1 MDPQR
6 AELLEKIKAQ
16 GDVVRKL
23 KEQKAEKSL
32 VRSFS
37 CCNKGHVIIASVF
50 EFIGFV
56 QVRSQ

>member
-37 CCNKGHVIIASVF
+37 CCNKGHVIIAAVLNL
-50 EFIGFV
+50 
-56 QVRSQ
+56 

>member
-37 CCNKGHVIIASVF
+37 CCNQKVIIIASV
-50 EFIGFV
+50 
-56 QVRSQ
+56 SNS